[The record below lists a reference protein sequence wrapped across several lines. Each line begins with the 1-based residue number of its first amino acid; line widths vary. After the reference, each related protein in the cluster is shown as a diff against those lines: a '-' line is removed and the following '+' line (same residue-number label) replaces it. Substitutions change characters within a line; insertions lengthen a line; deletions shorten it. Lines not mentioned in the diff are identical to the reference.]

1 MSVAETPGFPPTSFI
16 AAAANTQ
23 QHTHTCKHHNI
34 LVTVSETETETETQT
49 HKKNNNI
56 ARGRRME
63 DHNMTANK
71 KQAIKRMRGAGT
83 DDECRALKDV

>member
-34 LVTVSETETETETQT
+34 LVTVSETETETQT